1 MSPKYDE
8 YNQAMSS
15 FKFFFVRHPFERLVS
30 CYRDKFEMGRKTDY
44 IFRTFNPSIID
55 SQNKGG
61 ERPSFQEF
69 VHYLINTPVEEYNDH
84 WLPNWIH
91 CQTCTQ
97 DYDLIG
103 YMETLM
109 TDVSYIFNMSGIKD
123 EQFPWSNAAA
133 SGDYNKELT
142 KKYFATLTI
151 EQRKLL
157 YDIYLPD
164 FLMFGY
170 NDAEEYIS

>member
-1 MSPKYDE
+1 MYPKYDE

-30 CYRDKFEMGRKTDY
+30 CYRDKFEIGRKTDY
-44 IFRTFNPSIID
+44 IFRTFNPSIIQ
-55 SQNKGG
+55 SKS
-61 ERPSFQEF
+61 ERPTFQEF
-69 VHYLINTPVEEYNDH
+69 VQYLIRTPVEEYNDH

-97 DYDLIG
+97 DYDMIG
-103 YMETLM
+103 YMETL
-109 TDVSYIFNMSGIKD
+109 TEDVHYIFDISGINGSNH
-123 EQFPWSNAAA
+123 EFPWSNQKSA
-133 SGDYNKELT
+133 DYSKERT
-142 KKYFATLTI
+142 KTYFETLKI
-151 EQRKLL
+151 EERKAL

-170 NDAEEYIS
+170 NDANEYIDF